1 MPKTKA
7 RPQVLEDRTA
17 TGAVLNFVFA
27 HGGSIIT
34 ARAVADSLGLDQKVT
49 ATLLSRLAREG
60 KLIRLDRGR
69 YSSSM
74 NIRSSKPQKPL
85 MHGGEDNWRRA
96 FDAIVTEMTRA
107 LGPAAMKRL
116 RSSIEG
122 QGLRERTEGL
132 IAFLRQELGDKLALD
147 MIQPIFETI
156 FGDSGRAAAIRLC
169 IPKGGAGE

>member
-7 RPQVLEDRTA
+7 SLQVLEDRTA
-17 TGAVLNFVFA
+17 TGAVLDFVFA

-34 ARAVADSLGLDQKVT
+34 AKAVADSLGLDQKVT

-60 KLIRLDRGR
+60 KLVKLDRGR
-69 YSSSM
+69 YSSSR
-74 NIRSSKPQKPL
+74 NIRTSKPQKPL
-85 MHGGEDNWRRA
+85 MHGGEDNWRKA
-96 FDAIVTEMTRA
+96 FDAISIEMARA

-116 RSSIEG
+116 QG
-122 QGLRERTEGL
+122 TFQCQGLRERTEGL

-169 IPKGGAGE
+169 IPKGGAGA